1 MPRAV
6 AAFTRQGIQVVAA
19 PIEFFGREEIR
30 WESVL
35 LPRLFALRVST
46 IALHEY
52 VGAVRYRLH
61 Y

>member
-1 MPRAV
+1 MPRA
-6 AAFTRQGIQVVAA
+6 VAA
-19 PIEFFGREEIR
+19 PIEFFGREEIQ